1 MKLSIRDLNV
11 KDKRVLLRVDFN
23 VPLNSDGT
31 ISDDTRIRA
40 ALPTIEWILQK
51 GGGVILM
58 SHLGRP
64 KGKREMKYSLGV
76 CAERLAKLLGK
87 PVPLAP
93 DCIGLS
99 VEKLAKALKS
109 GQLLMLENLRFH
121 EAEETPKT
129 DPSFAKQLASL
140 GDIYV
145 DDAFGAAHRDHSSI
159 TTITTYFPG
168 RAAAGLLLLKE
179 IEFLSAHF
187 AHPKRPF
194 YALIGGAKIST
205 KMGVLRSVLEKVDA
219 LFIGGAMAYTFLKA
233 QGLSIGDSIYEETF
247 LEKGREFLSEAK
259 QRQIPI
265 YLPEDLVVADR
276 FEETAHFQIV
286 DCQSGIPSGWQG
298 MDIGPKTQKHWIKLL
313 QNAQMIFWN
322 GPFGVFEM
330 APFAKGTQE
339 IAKALSQLTAITIIG
354 GGDSVAAINQLHLA
368 DHFTHISTGGGAS
381 LEYIE
386 YGHLPGIDAL
396 SNFSS
401 YLIPPKKR

>member
-1 MKLSIRDLNV
+1 MKLSVCDLGL

-23 VPLNSDGT
+23 VPLTPDGT
-31 ISDDTRIRA
+31 ISDDTRIQA

-51 GGGVILM
+51 GGSIILM

-76 CAERLAKLLGK
+76 CAGRLAKLLGK

-93 DCIGLS
+93 DCIGPS
-99 VEKLAKALKS
+99 VEKLAHALKS

-121 EAEETPKT
+121 SAEENPKE
-129 DPSFAKQLASL
+129 DPSFAKQLAAL
-140 GDIYV
+140 GDLYV

-159 TTITTYFPG
+159 TTIASYFPEK
-168 RAAAGLLLLKE
+168 AAAGLLLLKE
-179 IEFLSAHF
+179 IEFLSSYF
-187 AHPKRPF
+187 THPKRPF

-205 KMGVLRSVLEKVDA
+205 KIGVLHSLLGKVDA
-219 LFIGGAMAYTFLKA
+219 LFIGGGMAYTFLKA
-233 QGLSIGDSIYEETF
+233 KGFSIGDSIYEETF
-247 LEKGREFLSEAK
+247 LEKAADFFSEAK
-259 QRQIPI
+259 NRQIPI
-265 YLPEDLVVADR
+265 YLPEDLVIADR
-276 FEETAHFQIV
+276 FEETANSQIV
-286 DCQSGIPSGWQG
+286 NCQSGIPPGWQG
-298 MDIGPKTQKHWIKLL
+298 MDIGPKTRKSWMQIL

-339 IAKALSQLTAITIIG
+339 IAKALSQLKAITIVG
-354 GGDSVAAINQLHLA
+354 GGDSVAAVNQVHLA

-386 YGHLPGIDAL
+386 YGYLPGIDAL
-396 SNFSS
+396 SNLSS
-401 YLIPPKKR
+401 SLKPKKH